1 MMNQNSNMGGWM
13 QHPCLMSFFFKTTF
27 VPLKSL
33 LCTPWRVSILV
44 ILLVG
49 FLSCIPSSRKYFV
62 PRGLMSNSR
71 EGHPELF
78 EFSNPESQCSTN
90 SALDLL
96 PLQNGNSNETTSAV
110 VAGGAAAAS
119 HNDTAYEV
127 CVVIVI
133 GHDSAKPSKTALP
146 FSILRRLFQ
155 AVFDLQGIQGEVGL
169 VEPNLQGVLVR
180 VDYTSIVC
188 NMVRDALGHS
198 ATCQSLL
205 TQEFEQQARCKTLVV
220 GETKKYVQQAC
231 ANWTDGFQYENLKIV
246 DLDKP
251 DPLASPQ
258 LPPMAAWRPTIV
270 TGFSRNHLRVGLL
283 LMRSVGKSA
292 SNPIVSKHYNV
303 SLVVWVMEE
312 FNSSET
318 NYFDCQVWE
327 LKEVYHID
335 VEVRKPDFTKYPVWM
350 RINPNLFD
358 VDQGGRGEYAWKAI
372 FVHTVLLERGFVLW
386 LDGGGRIV
394 TPTALLNTLNWTKKN
409 GFACCGSG
417 DTVKDW
423 THPGELKYFQADFQY
438 LREQE
443 NCDASRAGFTVAI
456 YNDLIRPWY
465 ECSITRQCIA
475 PDGSNRYNH
484 RQDQAALTVLSVL
497 TGHLCTGIDY
507 KGITRHNDYNLYE
520 FSGVDNTTCYKD
532 PLLV

>member
-205 TQEFEQQARCKTLVV
+205 TQEFEQQV
-220 GETKKYVQQAC
+220 GTCWY
-231 ANWTDGFQYENLKIV
+231 N
-246 DLDKP
+246 
-251 DPLASPQ
+251 
-258 LPPMAAWRPTIV
+258 PP
-270 TGFSRNHLRVGLL
+270 SSLL
-283 LMRSVGKSA
+283 L
-292 SNPIVSKHYNV
+292 
-303 SLVVWVMEE
+303 
-312 FNSSET
+312 
-318 NYFDCQVWE
+318 
-327 LKEVYHID
+327 
-335 VEVRKPDFTKYPVWM
+335 
-350 RINPNLFD
+350 
-358 VDQGGRGEYAWKAI
+358 
-372 FVHTVLLERGFVLW
+372 
-386 LDGGGRIV
+386 
-394 TPTALLNTLNWTKKN
+394 
-409 GFACCGSG
+409 
-417 DTVKDW
+417 
-423 THPGELKYFQADFQY
+423 Y
-438 LREQE
+438 L
-443 NCDASRAGFTVAI
+443 
-456 YNDLIRPWY
+456 
-465 ECSITRQCIA
+465 IA
-475 PDGSNRYNH
+475 H
-484 RQDQAALTVLSVL
+484 
-497 TGHLCTGIDY
+497 
-507 KGITRHNDYNLYE
+507 
-520 FSGVDNTTCYKD
+520 
-532 PLLV
+532 

>member
-1 MMNQNSNMGGWM
+1 
-13 QHPCLMSFFFKTTF
+13 
-27 VPLKSL
+27 
-33 LCTPWRVSILV
+33 
-44 ILLVG
+44 
-49 FLSCIPSSRKYFV
+49 
-62 PRGLMSNSR
+62 
-71 EGHPELF
+71 
-78 EFSNPESQCSTN
+78 
-90 SALDLL
+90 
-96 PLQNGNSNETTSAV
+96 
-110 VAGGAAAAS
+110 
-119 HNDTAYEV
+119 
-127 CVVIVI
+127 
-133 GHDSAKPSKTALP
+133 
-146 FSILRRLFQ
+146 
-155 AVFDLQGIQGEVGL
+155 
-169 VEPNLQGVLVR
+169 
-180 VDYTSIVC
+180 
-188 NMVRDALGHS
+188 
-198 ATCQSLL
+198 
-205 TQEFEQQARCKTLVV
+205 
-220 GETKKYVQQAC
+220 
-231 ANWTDGFQYENLKIV
+231 
-246 DLDKP
+246 
-251 DPLASPQ
+251 
-258 LPPMAAWRPTIV
+258 
-270 TGFSRNHLRVGLL
+270 
-283 LMRSVGKSA
+283 MRSVGKSA

-318 NYFDCQVWE
+318 NYFDCQVRE

-350 RINPNLFD
+350 HINPNLFD
-358 VDQGGRGEYAWKAI
+358 VDQGGRGGWEFFSFIMEVLCFDSQGLPRGQTSPVHLAWNNLLCGTNYPLLWTLVSILSDFSLVSQKNAGEYAWKAI

-423 THPGELKYFQADFQY
+423 THPGELKYFQADFHY

-456 YNDLIRPWY
+456 YKDLIRPWY

>member
-1 MMNQNSNMGGWM
+1 
-13 QHPCLMSFFFKTTF
+13 
-27 VPLKSL
+27 
-33 LCTPWRVSILV
+33 
-44 ILLVG
+44 
-49 FLSCIPSSRKYFV
+49 
-62 PRGLMSNSR
+62 MSNSR

-90 SALDLL
+90 STHDLL
-96 PLQNGNSNETTSAV
+96 PLQNENSHETTSTV

-146 FSILRRLFQ
+146 FSVLRRLFQ

-169 VEPNLQGVLVR
+169 VEPDLQGVLVR

-318 NYFDCQVWE
+318 NYFDCQVRE

-350 RINPNLFD
+350 HINPNLFD
-358 VDQGGRGEYAWKAI
+358 VDQGGRGGWEFFSFIMEVLCFDSQGLTRGQTSPVHLAWNN
-372 FVHTVLLERGFVLW
+372 LL
-386 LDGGGRIV
+386 
-394 TPTALLNTLNWTKKN
+394 
-409 GFACCGSG
+409 C
-417 DTVKDW
+417 
-423 THPGELKYFQADFQY
+423 
-438 LREQE
+438 
-443 NCDASRAGFTVAI
+443 
-456 YNDLIRPWY
+456 
-465 ECSITRQCIA
+465 
-475 PDGSNRYNH
+475 
-484 RQDQAALTVLSVL
+484 
-497 TGHLCTGIDY
+497 
-507 KGITRHNDYNLYE
+507 
-520 FSGVDNTTCYKD
+520 
-532 PLLV
+532 

>member
-1 MMNQNSNMGGWM
+1 
-13 QHPCLMSFFFKTTF
+13 
-27 VPLKSL
+27 
-33 LCTPWRVSILV
+33 
-44 ILLVG
+44 
-49 FLSCIPSSRKYFV
+49 
-62 PRGLMSNSR
+62 
-71 EGHPELF
+71 
-78 EFSNPESQCSTN
+78 
-90 SALDLL
+90 
-96 PLQNGNSNETTSAV
+96 
-110 VAGGAAAAS
+110 
-119 HNDTAYEV
+119 
-127 CVVIVI
+127 
-133 GHDSAKPSKTALP
+133 
-146 FSILRRLFQ
+146 
-155 AVFDLQGIQGEVGL
+155 
-169 VEPNLQGVLVR
+169 
-180 VDYTSIVC
+180 
-188 NMVRDALGHS
+188 
-198 ATCQSLL
+198 
-205 TQEFEQQARCKTLVV
+205 
-220 GETKKYVQQAC
+220 
-231 ANWTDGFQYENLKIV
+231 V
-246 DLDKP
+246 DLDKS

-258 LPPMAAWRPTIV
+258 LPPMAEWRPTIV

-292 SNPIVSKHYNV
+292 LNPIVSKHYNV

-318 NYFDCQVWE
+318 NYFDCQVRE

-350 RINPNLFD
+350 HINPNLFD
-358 VDQGGRGEYAWKAI
+358 VDQGGRGGWEFFSFIMEALCFVHKVSLEVKQAQSIWPGTTYYVELTTHYCGPSFPYCLIFPLCHKKNAGEYAWKAI

-423 THPGELKYFQADFQY
+423 THPGELKYFQADFHY

-456 YNDLIRPWY
+456 YKDLIRPWY